1 MAQTHLNTVLT
12 EAGLEAADI
21 ESILAVAEDA
31 TDFDAKAVVGKI
43 TSARETALKNDPKF
57 WEALDENNVN
67 EAFKKKIE
75 AQQYGRAANIVRQK
89 TLKTLGLVEDD
100 FKDLPEEDKNK
111 LEVFITK
118 AAEKYATSKAGDK
131 DLQQQLVSARKKLEE
146 LELDIPAREGKIKQ
160 DFEAKFNDEKLDFII
175 LAELATVANLKA
187 PAQYLVQK
195 LSAELREENAFVVE
209 GLKAS
214 PKQKANPAL
223 DVLDGAKVLTLKD
236 LIVRKLT
243 ADGLIEAAPDPTKLK
258 QRTTVEVD
266 PDGKGGLEISG
277 HIAEKI
283 KANTP
288 AE

>member
-1 MAQTHLNTVLT
+1 M
-12 EAGLEAADI
+12 
-21 ESILAVAEDA
+21 
-31 TDFDAKAVVGKI
+31 
-43 TSARETALKNDPKF
+43 
-57 WEALDENNVN
+57 
-67 EAFKKKIE
+67 
-75 AQQYGRAANIVRQK
+75 
-89 TLKTLGLVEDD
+89 
-100 FKDLPEEDKNK
+100 
-111 LEVFITK
+111 FITK